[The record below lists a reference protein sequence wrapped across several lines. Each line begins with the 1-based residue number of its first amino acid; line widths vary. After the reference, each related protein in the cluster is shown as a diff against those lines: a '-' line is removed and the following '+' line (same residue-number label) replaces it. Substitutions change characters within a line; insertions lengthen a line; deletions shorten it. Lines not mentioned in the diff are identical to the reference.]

1 MKKLFLTLF
10 CALTAL
16 CAMAQN
22 EKNYSEQ
29 YVPSVNGEVQDSEE
43 VKVTVVDNGNGT
55 VNVTFRDFVLHV
67 YGADVPISKVD
78 FTDIP
83 TTTGEDGVKHFS
95 KNGTFTIPPAHC
107 TVDGKTVTSNEIRIK
122 VSGQAQQ
129 GGRQQSHQ
137 QGGGNGE
144 MRSAGSAISG

>member
-16 CAMAQN
+16 CSMAQN

-29 YVPSVNGEVQDSEE
+29 YIPSVNGEVQDSEE

-78 FTDIP
+78 FTDITLP
-83 TTTGEDGVKHFS
+83 RVRT
-95 KNGTFTIPPAHC
+95 A
-107 TVDGKTVTSNEIRIK
+107 
-122 VSGQAQQ
+122 
-129 GGRQQSHQ
+129 
-137 QGGGNGE
+137 
-144 MRSAGSAISG
+144 